1 MTLMCHSGIKKT
13 ALIQPLRRESVSGSS
28 HGTCVN
34 PDNPDATAAAPYL
47 ISRGSDRQNWQP
59 RWKTLNTLA
68 QLQPVG
74 LAYTRLQHYGKM
86 SRGLVASSGRF

>member
-1 MTLMCHSGIKKT
+1 MCHGGIRKT
-13 ALIQPLRRESVSGSS
+13 ALIQPLSGSS
-28 HGTCVN
+28 LDKPPTIHVN
-34 PDNPDATAAAPYL
+34 PDNPDAITTAPYL

-74 LAYTRLQHYGKM
+74 LARTRLQHYGKM